1 LLSSSSQSVG
11 SESGSS
17 IPGGDVVTVSKK
29 LKGFIPYRIILW
41 PDDATLKELAEHVP
55 ATQAVRVEGTN
66 ADLENG
72 RYVVEHHLSLT
83 LTIDLRRP
91 LDELFKEMITN
102 ARIRVRKAEKL
113 GDRISVR
120 RYSGGPDPEGIVD
133 EFIELYNSFVDGK
146 RGQAFAVS
154 KELVDSFFPHADLIL
169 MCLDG
174 KSIGGH
180 FNLIDRDSG
189 ISRMILSGSRRFED
203 SATARLAGILNVY
216 LHWWEISKYRE
227 EGMRTYD
234 FGGIGGVGDNVGVNR
249 FKLQFGR
256 TIVRE
261 HNYLL
266 AGMPGVWRTAF
277 KAFTVLSPRGQ
288 RRRQLERAGDRWKQM
303 PVERI
308 REVIQTSVQD
318 FEESHNTVPAER

>member
-1 LLSSSSQSVG
+1 
-11 SESGSS
+11 
-17 IPGGDVVTVSKK
+17 
-29 LKGFIPYRIILW
+29 
-41 PDDATLKELAEHVP
+41 LKELAEHVP
-55 ATQAVRVEGTN
+55 ATQAIRVEATN
-66 ADLENG
+66 ADLENS
-72 RYVVEHHLSLT
+72 RYVVDHHLSLT

-102 ARIRVRKAEKL
+102 ARIRVHKAEKL
-113 GDRISVR
+113 GDRITVR
-120 RYSGGPDPEGIVD
+120 RYSGGPDPEGVVD
-133 EFIELYNSFVDGK
+133 EYIELYNSFVDGK
-146 RGQAFAVS
+146 PGQAFAVS
-154 KELVDSFFPHADLIL
+154 KEMVNSYFPQADLIL

-180 FNLIDRDSG
+180 LNMIDRDAG

-203 SATARLAGILNVY
+203 QATARLAGILNVY

-249 FKLQFGR
+249 FKLQFGG

-261 HNYLL
+261 HNYVL
-266 AGMPGVWRTAF
+266 AGMPALWRTAF
-277 KAFTVLSPRGQ
+277 NAFTALTPRGQ

-308 REVIQTSVQD
+308 RQVIQTSVQN
-318 FEESHNTVPAER
+318 FEESLNGAPAEQKSNPAMSEMS